1 MKNFRIFINKFIY
14 RPLVFLSILFFIPLL
29 ASCGKEE
36 PEGTRVAMSYINF
49 QGTKIVEQEAY
60 LTGNTV
66 EEQIQEVLTFL
77 STVPQKLDYQVPL
90 SQGISVL
97 STDIAKDILV
107 LNLSEEY
114 KMLDSV
120 MEILTRAS
128 LVKSLTQ
135 IEGIE
140 KVNIHINGE
149 PLKDSLDK
157 LVGNM
162 TADMFIDNAGEE
174 ISTYEK
180 ITIRLYFT
188 NETGDALIAVERT
201 KPYNTNISLDKFVVE
216 ELLKGPESTTEGVY
230 PTINPGTK
238 LISTYVKDH
247 ICYVNFDSSFLTQ
260 VYEVD
265 TEIVIYSIVNSLC
278 SLSGIDRV
286 QIIVD
291 GNTDVLFHGMVP
303 LTTVFSRDLS
313 YVQSNSK

>member
-1 MKNFRIFINKFIY
+1 MKKCRIYINNFIC
-14 RPLVFLSILFFIPLL
+14 RPLVLLSVLLLIPVLV
-29 ASCGKEE
+29 SCGKEE
-36 PEGTRVAMSYINF
+36 PEGTRIAISYIHSE
-49 QGTKIVEQEAY
+49 GTKIVEQEAY
-60 LTGNTV
+60 LTGDTV
-66 EEQIQEVLTFL
+66 EEQMQEVLTFL
-77 STVPQKLDYQVPL
+77 STVPQKLDYKVPL

-97 STDIAKDILV
+97 NTNISQGLLV

-114 KMLDSV
+114 KHLDSV

-135 IEGIE
+135 VEGIHE
-140 KVNIHINGE
+140 VSICINGE
-149 PLKDSLDK
+149 PLKDSMNK
-157 LVGNM
+157 MVGNM

-188 NETGDALIAVERT
+188 NEAGDALVAVERT
-201 KPYNTNISLDKFVVE
+201 KPYNTNISLDKFLVE

-230 PTINPGTK
+230 PTINPDTK
-238 LISTYVKDH
+238 LISTYVKDN

-278 SLSGIDRV
+278 SLTGIDRV

-291 GNTDVLFHGMVP
+291 GNTDVFFHGMIP
-303 LTTVFSRDLS
+303 LTTVFSRDSS
-313 YVQSNSK
+313 YVQTNSK

>member
-1 MKNFRIFINKFIY
+1 MKNFRNFINKFIY
-14 RPLVFLSILFFIPLL
+14 RPLLLLSVLFFIPVL

-60 LTGNTV
+60 LAGDTV
-66 EEQIQEVLTFL
+66 EEQMQEVLTLL
-77 STVPQKLDYQVPL
+77 STPPQKLDYQVPL
-90 SQGISVL
+90 SQGITVRNTNISQGV
-97 STDIAKDILV
+97 LV

-114 KMLDSV
+114 KLLDSV

-135 IEGIE
+135 VDGIYE
-140 KVNIHINGE
+140 VSICINGE

-157 LVGNM
+157 VVGNM

-188 NETGDALIAVERT
+188 NEAGDALVAVERT
-201 KPYNTNISLDKFVVE
+201 KPYNTNISLDKVLVE
-216 ELLKGPESTTEGVY
+216 ELLKGPGSTTEGVY
-230 PTINPGTK
+230 PTINPDTK
-238 LISTYVKDH
+238 LISTYVKDN

>member
-1 MKNFRIFINKFIY
+1 MKKFRIFINKFIC
-14 RPLVFLSILFFIPLL
+14 RTLVLLSVLFFIPVL

-36 PEGTRVAMSYINF
+36 PEGKKVAMSYINF
-49 QGTKIVEQEAY
+49 EGTKIVEQEAY
-60 LTGNTV
+60 LTGNTI
-66 EEQIQEVLTFL
+66 EEQMQEVLTFL
-77 STVPQKLDYQVPL
+77 STVPQKLDYKVPL

-97 STDIAKDILV
+97 NTNITQGVLA
-107 LNLSEEY
+107 LNLSEDY
-114 KMLDSV
+114 KLLDSV

-135 IEGIE
+135 VEGINE
-140 KVNIHINGE
+140 VNICINGE
-149 PLKDSLDK
+149 PLKDSLGK
-157 LVGNM
+157 VVGNM
-162 TADMFIDNAGEE
+162 AADMFIDNAGEE

-188 NETGDALIAVERT
+188 NEAGDALIAVERT
-201 KPYNTNISLDKFVVE
+201 KPYNTNISLDKFMVE

-230 PTINPGTK
+230 PTINPETK
-238 LISTYVKDH
+238 LISTYVKDN
-247 ICYVNFDSSFLTQ
+247 ICYVNFDSNFLTQ

-303 LTTVFSRDLS
+303 LTTVFSRDFS
-313 YVQSNSK
+313 YVQTNSK

>member
-1 MKNFRIFINKFIY
+1 MKDYKIYINNFVCRI
-14 RPLVFLSILFFIPLL
+14 LVVFGVLLLIPVM

-36 PEGTRVAMSYINF
+36 PEGTKVAMSYISF
-49 QGTKIVEQEAY
+49 QGTRIVEQEAY
-60 LTGNTV
+60 LTGDSV
-66 EEQIQEVLTFL
+66 EEQLQEVLTML

-97 STDIAKDILV
+97 TADITNGVLM

-114 KMLDSV
+114 KSLDSV

-135 IEGIE
+135 IEGID
-140 KVNIHINGE
+140 KVNIRINGE

-157 LVGNM
+157 TVGNM

-188 NETGDALIAVERT
+188 NETGDSLIAVERT

-230 PTINPGTK
+230 PTINPDTK
-238 LISTYVKDH
+238 LISTYVKDN

-265 TEIVIYSIVNSLC
+265 TEVVIYSIVNSLC
-278 SLSGIDRV
+278 SLSGIERV

-291 GNTDVLFHGMVP
+291 GSTDVLFHGSVP

-313 YVQSNSK
+313 YTEFNSK